1 MATAPEYRYAMV
13 NRPPWIGMLPR
24 DMSFETQDRP
34 GVGQPHYDMAR
45 WGILVITDRAL
56 TMKEAASL
64 ELAPL
69 VDGGPVL
76 DDLAKRLCDA
86 RLGDYPGEYI
96 DVFNAGP
103 DQFASEVLWMVQ
115 CLDNGVRYSIADPE
129 ELVRLVVRHLNALV
143 AEMAPS
149 T

>member
-1 MATAPEYRYAMV
+1 MV

-45 WGILVITDRAL
+45 WGILVITARAL

-96 DVFNAGP
+96 NVFNVDP
-103 DQFASEVLWMVQ
+103 DQFKSHVLDMLRR
-115 CLDNGVRYSIADPE
+115 LDNGVRYSIADPDA
-129 ELVRLVVRHLNALV
+129 LVKLVLHHLKTLV
-143 AEMAPS
+143 AEMATS